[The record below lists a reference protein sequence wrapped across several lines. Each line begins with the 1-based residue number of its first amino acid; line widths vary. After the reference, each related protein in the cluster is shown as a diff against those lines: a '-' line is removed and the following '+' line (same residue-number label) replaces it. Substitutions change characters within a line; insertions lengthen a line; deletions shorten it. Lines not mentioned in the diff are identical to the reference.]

1 MVFYNIIFI
10 IFFISYKNI
19 DSPVPSTLNTDFI
32 YPIPKAEPGLNTF
45 WLIFN
50 A

>member
-1 MVFYNIIFI
+1 MVFYDINFHLFFYFI
-10 IFFISYKNI
+10 QKHRLTG
-19 DSPVPSTLNTDFI
+19 TLNTDFI
-32 YPIPKAEPGLNTF
+32 YPLPEAEPGLNTF